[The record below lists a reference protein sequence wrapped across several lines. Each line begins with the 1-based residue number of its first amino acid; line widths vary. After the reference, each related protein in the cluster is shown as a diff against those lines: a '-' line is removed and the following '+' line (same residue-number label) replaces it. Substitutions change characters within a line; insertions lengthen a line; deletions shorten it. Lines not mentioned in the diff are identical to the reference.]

1 MHVSFN
7 KAMENM
13 NKSLLII
20 PLFSAVFFVLQFL
33 KRQALKSKGK
43 LMGTIRSTFIF
54 ILIIIKKA
62 L

>member
-20 PLFSAVFFVLQFL
+20 PLFSAVFFCTSVFEETSFKIKGQIHLPNFL
-33 KRQALKSKGK
+33 YINNP
-43 LMGTIRSTFIF
+43 TV
-54 ILIIIKKA
+54 
-62 L
+62 